1 MGTTL
6 GIYEPFKPY
15 VKKQLEVR
23 KNLME
28 NSDSLRN
35 EEFYAYTVEKRCV
48 ITMASGVDLR
58 ESAKDDFLEEDEKEK
73 KIGSG
78 LARQYILQGGTQ
90 HYNREGG
97 YAGLREG
104 FTTLSEKDD
113 RERSFS
119 YGDKNI
125 RSNPDGDFGI
135 VPMPGIVDAT
145 IATKSAEGALREAT
159 VNFVCHNR
167 RQLSVLETLYMRIG
181 FPLLLEW
188 QWSPY
193 IDNDGNKQTAEATV
207 LDEFFN
213 PDSDFDKLNAKIKQ
227 YKEASGGNYDGF
239 VGYCKNFSFKARE
252 DGGYDYQTEIMAQGD
267 LIERLKIGKEILQY
281 DIKTTDNR
289 ALTKIEIMDQLL
301 LYLRSIKKTAYFTE
315 NEPDVRVIGEASDSR
330 DSYRKGG
337 GNKVLKDKRLRE
349 KYLKFYDDLFAN
361 GQISQTAYDQV
372 ISDYNFNSSITYTVT
387 DQKGLIKRTYSGEYR
402 QTSIYNVGSK
412 ENPYYI
418 LYENLKN
425 YQSNKLYLEAYSK
438 IEALYLDII
447 KGNKLPE
454 SEELNDE
461 VIGRGYKTFLG
472 GTILKQVIKYN
483 DVDTSDFEQNSGEN
497 IYNRRGYD
505 NNIYV
510 RWDLL
515 CQIINQLCTDQ
526 YKEGKPV
533 MELSYMNDGALTYA
547 LGEKRKTINTRGEIF
562 DNVNLKTDGS
572 VPLEKVIEKHFY
584 VPYSTPDELEI
595 ADPVN
600 LISNQTNRS
609 AQDTYDEVIDP
620 MVVDSLSSQT
630 NESDG
635 KNKGK
640 RHPLLGHSYDYEVCL
655 LPHMKFFDN
664 LNVFDPDIFDGQDNE
679 GMFATQNQSSY
690 LPLTSY
696 NNIFYYPDNPKNNI
710 GYIYFNLDY
719 LIREYVNMRFVSTK
733 NESIEDTTTPR
744 LNQDFG
750 LYDFVKQIWDG
761 VNDACAGYYNFDIT
775 TEHERPHIV
784 KVIEKTFNNKIDN
797 PEDLFEFDPQSLN
810 SITRDFVFDS
820 SITKDFASAVSI
832 AAQAPKEE
840 NSLEVMTFKAFN
852 KNVKNRFTSSEIDL
866 EYKNQVD
873 QDAKFNMQQDVN
885 RYVNL
890 CYAVSEYIKRLA
902 NADISPY
909 FDEDGTYRN
918 VLTANEAK
926 LYVQELEELR
936 ISILQR
942 HPLLDKDGNENPLGK
957 VGHYRNTTSIKRNMV
972 IPLNFTVKMD
982 GIGGILPRQVF
993 KINPQRL
1000 PKAYEN
1006 SKISFIVFPESQ
1018 TINSAGDWTV
1028 EFTGQMVHDNS
1039 ETDYN
1044 IYMDREG
1051 EGINND
1057 GTNPYDGNFIPKRKG
1072 EKLDNI
1078 DKAIEGLPG
1087 PENIIDSSIWA
1098 NPVDHPIVINSPWG
1112 RERPDG
1118 DPNRRHTG
1126 VDIRAS
1132 VQGIAGDLV
1141 GSAAAGTVISTKESL
1156 SGCGNEV
1163 TIKHIINGE
1172 EFRTRYCHLD
1182 IITVQIGDVVE
1193 MQQRIGIMGDSGD
1206 AEGVHLHYEV
1216 YDLNSSIPS
1225 WWQTLSNG
1233 KVTSNVLT
1241 STTDPCKFL
1250 HDTQQ
1255 EGNIFV

>member
-252 DGGYDYQTEIMAQGD
+252 DGGYDCQTEIMAQGD

-584 VPYSTPDELEI
+584 VPYSAPDELEI

-797 PEDLFEFDPQSLN
+797 PEDLFEFNPQSLN

>member
-252 DGGYDYQTEIMAQGD
+252 DGGYDCQTEIMAQGD

-584 VPYSTPDELEI
+584 VPYSAPDELEI

-1000 PKAYEN
+1000 PKVYEN

>member
-113 RERSFS
+113 RKRSFS

-252 DGGYDYQTEIMAQGD
+252 DGGYDCQTEIMAQGD

-584 VPYSTPDELEI
+584 VPYSAPDELEI